1 MKMKFSDLFKNRR
14 GSALLVALLVMGVL
28 ISISLALSALI
39 FREARVSRDLID
51 SGQAYYAA
59 ESGVELALYGLNE
72 NLPGWQPTDGD
83 QYKVVEVGDIGVVEY
98 KVANRCKAFPCF
110 DDDFE
115 IDPDNPPEASAF
127 YYTLDLNQS
136 LTIPLFI
143 VNDAGERM
151 DVRNFTVEFWS
162 SLKPSEHL
170 NVKDASGEALAGWDI
185 LRWKILGIENGTNA
199 TESISDFTA
208 LSAMNDGTST
218 SAAIPS
224 WFGTIACSN
233 FNETGLRYLDS
244 IECKN
249 YAVKTIEQRFVEGQV
264 AEVFSGSCK
273 NDEAREYYDY
283 HGEGDGR
290 SVNSE
295 DIRDCYR
302 IKDFMNEHY
311 LNYLTLT
318 NLFNRGV
325 LKPTLTVSEKDAL
338 SKLYVRVEL
347 FPDDV
352 ANPVGNET
360 VREFADIKAHGYSG
374 DTKQSVNVKI
384 RKGSFMPV
392 FNFSLYST
400 YKDGEIDY
408 YGEGE

>member
-1 MKMKFSDLFKNRR
+1 MKFRDLFKNTK
-14 GSALLVALLVMGVL
+14 GSALLVALLVMGIL
-28 ISISLALSALI
+28 MSISLALSTLI
-39 FREARVSRDLID
+39 LRESRVTKDLID

-59 ESGVELALYGLNE
+59 ESAVELALYGLDK
-72 NLPGWQPTDGD
+72 NLPGWQPTDDGS
-83 QYKVVEVGDIGVVEY
+83 YKIVKVGDLGVAEY

-115 IDPDNPPEASAF
+115 IDPDNPPDANAF

-143 VNDAGERM
+143 VDNQGNT
-151 DVRNFTVEFWS
+151 VNVKNFTVEFWS
-162 SLKPSEHL
+162 PLNPAEHL
-170 NVKDASGEALAGWDI
+170 NVQGVDGVALSGWDI
-185 LRWKILGIENGTNA
+185 LRWKILGIENDTNS

-208 LSAMNDGTST
+208 LSAFNDGSLTN
-218 SAAIPS
+218 AKNPS
-224 WFGTIACSN
+224 WFGTTSCNDFDGS
-233 FNETGLRYLDS
+233 GLRYLDQ
-244 IECKN
+244 IVCAN
-249 YAVKTIEQRFVEGQV
+249 YAVRND
-264 AEVFSGSCK
+264 EVFSGLCG

-283 HGEGDGR
+283 HGVGEGR

-295 DIRDCYR
+295 DISDCYR
-302 IKDFMNEHY
+302 IKAFMDTHY

-325 LKPTLTVSEKDAL
+325 LKPGLDVDMKDAL

-347 FPDDV
+347 FPEDV
-352 ANPVGNET
+352 ESNIDNQT
-360 VREFADIKAHGYSG
+360 VREFADITAHGYSG
-374 DTKQSVNVKI
+374 DTEQSINVKL

-400 YKDGEIDY
+400 YKDGTTEY
-408 YGEGE
+408 YGE